1 MEHSWQ
7 IEREQLLS
15 KLRELQ
21 EENDALKLLLV
32 EHNIELPHP
41 KLGLSGVPQPVTK
54 PQKPLLKLTPEE
66 KIAIFQSLF
75 RGREDVF
82 ARRWFSTTSGK
93 GGYQPVCEREWNP
106 QYCDKKKYKCA
117 DCPNRQ
123 FAHLSYNEIYRHLQ
137 GKDEHGRDVIGIYA
151 ILPDNT
157 CNFLCADFD
166 DKSCEHGYQNDV
178 LAYVDVC
185 RDWQIPYSIERSRS
199 GNGAH
204 VWIFFESPVLASK
217 ARKMGNTILSEA
229 MNRNGRVSFRSY
241 DRFFPNQ
248 DHLPEGGLGNLVA
261 LPLQGKARRNNNS
274 VFVDNDFVPYYD
286 QWAYLKEVKRLSVDT
301 LEQVLS
307 QHPLTQELGELSSS
321 TEKKPWEPAQPV
333 SITFDDF
340 KPDMELVRSN
350 MLYIPIASLSSKAI
364 NHLKRIA
371 AFKNPEFYSRQ
382 AMRLSIQN
390 TPRIISCSDLMDD
403 YLALPRGCEDDVEE
417 LLRSWMVPYTVKDET
432 NPGKPL
438 SAEFVSS
445 LRDEQQRALSDLL
458 GHKTGVLSATTA
470 FGKTVTAAALI
481 AQHKTNTLILVHT
494 KALLLQWKSTL
505 EKFLN
510 IDFEPVDASHKRGR
524 KKAFSPIGCLSSDG
538 NTLHGLID
546 IAVMQSCIDDNEV
559 KPFVREYGMVIVDE
573 CHHVPAFNFES
584 VLKSANA
591 RYVYGLTA
599 TPIRKDGHQPIIFMQ
614 CGPIRHTV
622 DAGMQICEQEFSR
635 ILVPRFT
642 SFRMLSDKTLSFTRL
657 QQLLAEDE
665 NRNNLIIEDVKQA
678 INQGRTPVVL
688 SSLTTHVQL
697 LAEKIRAFCPNVI
710 VLLGADSA
718 KAKREAMTQL
728 DRSDTNEPLVLVAT
742 GKYIGEGFD
751 YPRLDTLFLTLPISW
766 KGLLA
771 QYAGRLHRDYIGK
784 QNVQIYDYIDVHHSV
799 CETMYRR
806 RLKGYASIG
815 YKTADTNSVTH
826 SAPCSIYNGKNYTD
840 EYMESIRAAHKSLVV
855 SCPRLLRVYNLQVL
869 RELQSAMVR
878 GVDVLVLVS
887 SGSATI
893 PMLQSK
899 SIPYC
904 EVDKLSVRTTIIDKS
919 LIWYGDVHFLSHS
932 HEEGHVIRFVNPQL
946 ANDLINTLL
955 I

>member
-1 MEHSWQ
+1 MEYSWQ
-7 IEREQLLS
+7 IEREQLLL

-21 EENDALKLLLV
+21 KENDALRSLLV
-32 EHNIELPHP
+32 AHKIEYPQHTQTQTA
-41 KLGLSGVPQPVTK
+41 VIQPVIR
-54 PQKPLLKLTPEE
+54 PQTPLLKLTPEE
-66 KIAIFQSLF
+66 KIGIFQSLF

-82 ARRWFSTTSGK
+82 ARRWFSATSGK

-106 QYCDKKKYKCA
+106 QYCDKKKYKCV

-123 FAHLSYNEIYRHLQ
+123 FAHLSYNDIYKHLQ

-151 ILPDNT
+151 ILPDNS

-178 LAYVDVC
+178 LAYVNVC
-185 RDWQIPYSIERSRS
+185 QDWQIPYSIERSRS

-229 MNRNGRVSFRSY
+229 MNRDGRISFRSY

-261 LPLQGKARRNNNS
+261 LPLQGKARRTNNS
-274 VFVDNDFVPYYD
+274 VFVDETFTPYHD
-286 QWAYLKEVKRLSVDT
+286 QWAYLTDVTRMSVDA

-307 QHPLTQELGELSSS
+307 QHSLTQELGELSSS
-321 TEKKPWEPAQPV
+321 TEKKPWEPALPV

-340 KPDMELVRSN
+340 KPGLELVRSN
-350 MLYIPIASLSSKAI
+350 MLYIPLASLSSKAI

-382 AMRLSIQN
+382 SMRLSTQN
-390 TPRIISCSDLMDD
+390 TPRIISCSELMDD
-403 YLALPRGCEDDVEE
+403 YLALPRGCEGDVEE
-417 LLRSWMVPYTVKDET
+417 LLRSWMVPYTIKDNT

-438 SAEFVSS
+438 SVEFVGS

-481 AQHKTNTLILVHT
+481 AQRKTNTLILVHT

-510 IDFEPVDASHKRGR
+510 IDFELTDICHKRGR

-599 TPIRKDGHQPIIFMQ
+599 TPIRKDGRQPIIFMQ

-622 DAGMQICEQEFSR
+622 DSVVQIREQEFGR

-642 SFRMLSDKTLSFTRL
+642 SFRMLLDEPVSFARL
-657 QQLLAEDE
+657 LQLLAEDE
-665 NRNNLIIEDVKQA
+665 NRNNLIIEDIKQA
-678 INQGRTPVVL
+678 LSQGRTPIVL
-688 SSLTTHVQL
+688 SSLTTHVQW
-697 LAEKIRAFCPNVI
+697 LAAKIRVFCPNVI
-710 VLLGADSA
+710 TLLGADSA
-718 KAKREAMTQL
+718 KAKREAMSRLAKSDL
-728 DRSDTNEPLVLVAT
+728 DEPLVLVAT

-771 QYAGRLHRDYIGK
+771 QYAGRLHRDYEGK
-784 QNVQIYDYIDVHHSV
+784 KNVLIYDYIDVHHPV

-815 YKTADTNSVTH
+815 YKTTNKDTITDT
-826 SAPCSIYNGKNYTD
+826 APCSIYNGINYIA
-840 EYMESIRAAHKSLVV
+840 EYTETIRSARKTLIV
-855 SCPRLLRVYNLQVL
+855 SCPRLLRVDNLQVI
-869 RELQSAMVR
+869 RELQSAMAR

-887 SGSATI
+887 SESATI

-899 SIPYC
+899 SIPHR
-904 EVDKLSVRTTIIDKS
+904 EVDKLSVRTTIIDNS
-919 LIWYGDVHFLSHS
+919 LIWYGDVHFLSRS
-932 HEEGHVIRFVNPQL
+932 HEEDHVIRFDNPQL
-946 ANDLINTLL
+946 ANELINTLL

>member
-1 MEHSWQ
+1 M
-7 IEREQLLS
+7 ERERLLL

-21 EENDALKLLLV
+21 EENDTLRSLLV
-32 EHNIELPHP
+32 EHNIELP
-41 KLGLSGVPQPVTK
+41 LQEYASSAMTQPVTK
-54 PQKPLLKLTPEE
+54 PQTQLLNLTPEE
-66 KIAIFQSLF
+66 KISIFQSLF
-75 RGREDVF
+75 CGREDVF
-82 ARRWFSTTSGK
+82 ARRWFSTTSSK

-117 DCPNRQ
+117 ECPNRQ
-123 FAHLSYNEIYRHLQ
+123 FAHLSYNDIYKHLQ
-137 GKDEHGRDVIGIYA
+137 GKNEHGRDVIGIYA
-151 ILPDNT
+151 ILSDNT

-166 DKSCEHGYQNDV
+166 DKSCEHGYQNDI
-178 LAYVDVC
+178 LAYVNVC
-185 RDWQIPYSIERSRS
+185 QDWQIPYSIERSRS

-204 VWIFFESPVLASK
+204 VWIFFENPVLASK
-217 ARKMGNTILSEA
+217 ARKMGNAILSEA

-248 DHLPEGGLGNLVA
+248 DYLSEGGLGNLVA
-261 LPLQGKARRNNNS
+261 LPLQGKARRSNNS
-274 VFVDNDFVPYYD
+274 VFVDDTFIPYHD
-286 QWAYLKEVKRLSVDT
+286 QWAYLKEVKRLPVDT
-301 LEQVLS
+301 LEQVLA

-321 TEKKPWEPAQPV
+321 TEKKPWTPALPV
-333 SITFDDF
+333 SVTFDDF
-340 KPDMELVRSN
+340 KQNLELVRSN
-350 MLYIPIASLSSKAI
+350 MLYIPLASLSSKAI
-364 NHLKRIA
+364 NHFKRIA

-382 AMRLSIQN
+382 AMRLSTQN

-417 LLRSWMVPYTVKDET
+417 LLRGWMVSYSIKDET
-432 NPGKPL
+432 NHGNPL
-438 SAEFVSS
+438 SVEFVGT

-481 AQHKTNTLILVHT
+481 AQRKTSTLILVHT

-510 IDFEPVDASHKRGR
+510 IDFESVDTSHKRGR

-559 KPFVREYGMVIVDE
+559 KPFVREYGMVVVDE
-573 CHHVPAFNFES
+573 CHHVPAFNFEQ
-584 VLKSANA
+584 VLKSVNA

-622 DAGMQICEQEFSR
+622 DVSAQIREQEFDR
-635 ILVPRFT
+635 ILVSRFT
-642 SFRMLSDKTLSFTRL
+642 SFRLLSDEPISFARL
-657 QQLLAEDE
+657 QQLLTEDE
-665 NRNNLIIEDVKQA
+665 SRNDLIIEDVKQA
-678 INQGRTPVVL
+678 ISQGRTPIVL
-688 SSLTTHVQL
+688 SNLTTHVQL
-697 LAEKIRAFCPNVI
+697 LAKKIRAFCPNVI
-710 VLLGADSA
+710 TLLGADSA

-728 DRSDTNEPLVLVAT
+728 EQSDPNEPLVLVAT

-771 QYAGRLHRDYIGK
+771 QYAGRLHRDYDGK
-784 QNVQIYDYIDVHHSV
+784 MNVQIYDYIDVHHPV

-815 YKTADTNSVTH
+815 YKTTNTDSVTN
-826 SAPCSIYNGKNYTD
+826 SAPCSIYNGKNYID
-840 EYMESIRAAHKSLVV
+840 EYTETIRTTRKSLVI
-855 SCPRLLRVYNLQVL
+855 SCPRLQRVDNLQIL
-869 RELQSAMVR
+869 RELQSAMTR
-878 GVDVLVLVS
+878 GVDVLVLVPTE
-887 SGSATI
+887 SAAI
-893 PMLQSK
+893 PTLHSK
-899 SIPYC
+899 GIPYR
-904 EVDKLSVRTTIIDKS
+904 EIEKLSVRTTIVDKS
-919 LIWYGDVHFLSHS
+919 LIWYGDVYFLSRS
-932 HEEGHVIRFVNPQL
+932 HEKDYVIRFVNPQL
-946 ANDLINTLL
+946 ANDFINTLL